1 MKLVQDTESFNR
13 IKVQVHLKPTDRPH
27 IRDFKL
33 QTVDKDLFRDYEC
46 ISILPFVNTWPTV
59 IASPEF
65 IRDNDVLTLCELPN
79 DISKQIAKLSGHVV
93 MNLVYHLDS
102 GDWLAHWRTDNEEG
116 DYEWIN
122 PNPPDPDER
131 EMWIRANTGLDPQVI
146 DVDTEV

>member
-102 GDWLAHWRTDNEEG
+102 GDWLAHWRTDSTEG

-131 EMWIRANTGLDPQVI
+131 EMWIRANVGLGDGEII
-146 DVDTEV
+146 DV